1 MKTSTLA
8 LITLGLFSSSS
19 YAAFEFDLGEDNK
32 LKFGG
37 YLKADVR
44 HVSGEVPYRPFWI
57 ATGATGEGSSQT
69 NFTMRESRFN
79 ASYTHGKVMG
89 FVEMDFYGSDGSEA
103 VVNNYDPRLRHAFI
117 KYDSWLVGQTWS
129 TFMPLT
135 AIPETLDFGGPHVG
149 EAFIRQTQIRYTYG
163 GFQFALENPE
173 TTGADNKN
181 DAIPDIVGRYIHK
194 ADWGELG
201 VAALVRQL
209 DSDGIDKTTAAFNL
223 YGKLLIGER
232 DDFRF
237 QVNIGESGR
246 YVAPGL
252 TTDIVPDDDNSV
264 PEETTAYYAAYR
276 HFWSESYRSTLFY
289 GHAKTDIQNR
299 ERQMWGVNLIKQL
312 TPHLWT
318 GIEIG
323 NYEVSDADADST
335 YLQFSVKYAL

>member
-1 MKTSTLA
+1 MKISTLT
-8 LITLGLFSSSS
+8 LIASALFSSSG
-19 YAAFEFDLGEDNK
+19 YAAYEFELGDNNT

-37 YLKADVR
+37 YLKADIR
-44 HVSGEVPYRPFWI
+44 HVDGNVPYRPFWI
-57 ATGATGEGSSQT
+57 ATGTTGEDASQT
-69 NFTMRESRFN
+69 HFNMRESRFN

-89 FVEMDFYGSDGSEA
+89 FVEVDFYGSDGSEA

-117 KYDSWLVGQTWS
+117 KYDNWLVGQTWS
-129 TFMPLT
+129 TFMPLK

-181 DAIPDIVGRYIHK
+181 DSLPDVVGRYIHK
-194 ADWGELG
+194 ADWGELA

-209 DSDGIDKTTAAFNL
+209 DSDGLDKTVAAFNL
-223 YGKLLIGER
+223 SGKLLIGEK

-237 QVNIGESGR
+237 QVNVGKPGR

-252 TTDIVPDDDNSV
+252 TTDVITHDDQ
-264 PEETTAYYAAYR
+264 PAAEETTAYTAAYR
-276 HFWSESYRSTLFY
+276 HFWSESYRSTVFY

-312 TPHLWT
+312 TPYLWA
-318 GIEIG
+318 GVEVG
-323 NYEVSDADADST
+323 NYEVSDANADST
-335 YLQFSVKYAL
+335 YLQFSVKYTL